1 VPFGTCSFSAKL
13 VLWNGKKEWQ
23 ILYNDI
29 TERVQA
35 EETLKAS
42 EEKYS
47 TLIEQSSDGILILVD
62 RMIVFAN
69 RRVNE
74 MTGFAQI
81 EILGKDITERKQAEE
96 ALKGYRSRISATHW
110 IVH

>member
-1 VPFGTCSFSAKL
+1 VGREFAHGEPIPEYYEIDIIRKDGAVRHLQLFRKL
-13 VLWNGKKEWQ
+13 VLWNGKQEFQ

-74 MTGFAQI
+74 MTGFC
-81 EILGKDITERKQAEE
+81 TN
-96 ALKGYRSRISATHW
+96 
-110 IVH
+110 